1 MDIKYS
7 LILDIYKVKE
17 NKHKTKFK
25 EMLQPEQFYVVFEKL
40 KILPFI
46 TVRCHWIT
54 NYRRSNTSWFKQ
66 KGKALAHMAE
76 KFWCNVGIGGG
87 SVQRLNM
94 SSRLGFSFTLSLELA
109 LFQVGF
115 NFNHMLLCPLTVR
128 RGLKQLM
135 IMHSLRFK
143 SHLRKPDL
151 GSQRSQQQPSFFSPW
166 LWLGHVT
173 IPKSARIKNREQ

>member
-54 NYRRSNTSWFKQ
+54 NYRRSNTS
-66 KGKALAHMAE
+66 
-76 KFWCNVGIGGG
+76 
-87 SVQRLNM
+87 
-94 SSRLGFSFTLSLELA
+94 
-109 LFQVGF
+109 
-115 NFNHMLLCPLTVR
+115 
-128 RGLKQLM
+128 
-135 IMHSLRFK
+135 
-143 SHLRKPDL
+143 
-151 GSQRSQQQPSFFSPW
+151 
-166 LWLGHVT
+166 
-173 IPKSARIKNREQ
+173 